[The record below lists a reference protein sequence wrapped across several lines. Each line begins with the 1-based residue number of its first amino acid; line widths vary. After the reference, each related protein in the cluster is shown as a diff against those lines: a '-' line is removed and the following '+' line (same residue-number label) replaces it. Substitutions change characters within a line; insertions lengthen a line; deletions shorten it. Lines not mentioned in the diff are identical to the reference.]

1 MNSKKVDNRTDAR
14 NSSVKACFRL
24 KLKLDPEIIS
34 FQEQCAVTERR
45 QNLLQAEIDE
55 LRVAVEQADKGRKM
69 AEIELMEAA
78 ERANLLHSQNTALGK
93 YHLCHN
99 LCVI

>member
-1 MNSKKVDNRTDAR
+1 M
-14 NSSVKACFRL
+14 
-24 KLKLDPEIIS
+24 
-34 FQEQCAVTERR
+34 TERR

-78 ERANLLHSQNTALGK
+78 ERANLLHSQNTALG
-93 YHLCHN
+93 
-99 LCVI
+99 

>member
-1 MNSKKVDNRTDAR
+1 M
-14 NSSVKACFRL
+14 L
-24 KLKLDPEIIS
+24 

-78 ERANLLHSQNTALGK
+78 ERSNLLHSQNTALGK
-93 YHLCHN
+93 CN
-99 LCVI
+99 TFTP